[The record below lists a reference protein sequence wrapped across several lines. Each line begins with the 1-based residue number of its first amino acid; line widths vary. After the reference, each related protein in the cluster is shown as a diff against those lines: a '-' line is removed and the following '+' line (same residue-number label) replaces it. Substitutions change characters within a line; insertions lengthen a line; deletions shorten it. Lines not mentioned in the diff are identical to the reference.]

1 MSDNPTSGQIPTHR
15 SESSPA
21 PQIAGCRIRCSPFI
35 RAFTQPLTT
44 IAFRARCSAVILFM
58 AFSLACRLVHP
69 LSHLEARN
77 CTQERADAI
86 SDGIRAP
93 GSARRRRVRERHH
106 HEAAAEP
113 RRSRR
118 KGARPYPSGGCV
130 PVRPPS
136 RRDHGDGLVQAGGR
150 AGEWGPH
157 RGERGA
163 LQYARPRAQRAPQ
176 SRDGARGED
185 WRERLW
191 PPPLR
196 ERGRRR
202 RS

>member
-1 MSDNPTSGQIPTHR
+1 MPNPLFAIYPRFHAAANNDRLSREMLSRDLVHGLLPR
-15 SESSPA
+15 LPPGSPA
-21 PQIAGCRIRCSPFI
+21 LPPRSAELHAGTCGCYKRWHSG
-35 RAFTQPLTT
+35 AG
-44 IAFRARCSAVILFM
+44 
-58 AFSLACRLVHP
+58 
-69 LSHLEARN
+69 LS
-77 CTQERADAI
+77 
-86 SDGIRAP
+86 
-93 GSARRRRVRERHH
+93 
-106 HEAAAEP
+106 EAAARQRAPPP
-113 RRSRR
+113 RSGSRGT
-118 KGARPYPSGGCV
+118 KVPPQGSAPVPVGGCV

-150 AGEWGPH
+150 AGEWGLH